1 MLAFTKVCASV
12 ATVAS
17 LVVSGTAHAEA
28 PGWTMATSFSAPKG
42 AAPGMPFAARLDL
55 TTTAMTVEADPAD
68 KMIRRPFEWWGIFD
82 FLAKQDPAGAVPLM
96 QLDAGLFPGLTLNL
110 VATDAGDLIPADRG
124 IIRRPI
130 AARTASFWEIIAGP
144 GKTWSLTEGNR
155 AGWSKAA
162 FPISLVQS
170 QEGEAWLGLASFEYK
185 DDQVTPL
192 QVQFSS
198 DSAGGFLFWDPDFDV
213 TAWAEVP
220 ATFDIAAKIDVAAVT
235 ADFNAERAARLPLK
249 PLDELG
255 DAIKGAAGRLDP
267 VRTLAV
273 AVLHEGTLYMNP
285 VTTPFGIHP
294 YPQEM
299 RVGVW
304 SASKSLIPGMAAMR
318 LAQKYGP
325 DFLDKPIV
333 SYFTEGDEFA
343 YPSAAARER
352 MDKVTIRNALN
363 MQSGMGPDGYDANWN
378 AKSTNTYQ
386 WSYSYALADQIR
398 HYFNQEPNPNV
409 AGPGQKMVYMD
420 QDMWIA
426 TLAMQRF
433 LQSKEG
439 ADSTVLNMLETEVY
453 APIGAP
459 HFVSGTNYTPDGSIG
474 FPFSAW
480 GALPTIDT
488 LARAGQLIANGGKGP
503 DGGQILDPALV
514 AGLSAS
520 PDYGLAYWR
529 TVAKR
534 GDTILNVPGMRGSGG
549 NIVLSLP
556 NGDAI
561 VVLGRDDYNHSVSD
575 AQLVALIEAT
585 LDLSS
590 N

>member
-1 MLAFTKVCASV
+1 MSAFTKTCASV
-12 ATVAS
+12 ATAASLLVSGVAS
-17 LVVSGTAHAEA
+17 AEA
-28 PGWTMATSFSAPKG
+28 PAWTATTSFSAPAG
-42 AAPGMPFAARLDL
+42 AAPGAPFAARLDL

-68 KMIRRPFEWWGIFD
+68 KMIRHPFEWWGIFD

-96 QLDAGLFPGLTLNL
+96 RLDASLFPGLTLNL
-110 VATDAGDLIPADRG
+110 VATDKGDLIPVDRG
-124 IIRRPI
+124 IIRKPL
-130 AARTASFWEIIAGP
+130 AERTASFWEIIAGP
-144 GKTWSLTEGNR
+144 GKTWSLTEGDH

-185 DDQVTPL
+185 DGQVTPL

-198 DSAGGFLFWDPDFDV
+198 NSGGGFLFWDPDFDV
-213 TAWAEVP
+213 KAWAEVP
-220 ATFDIAAKIDVAAVT
+220 AMLDLNAKIDAAAVV
-235 ADFNAERAARLPLK
+235 ADFDAERGTRLPVK
-249 PLDELG
+249 PLDDLG
-255 DAIKGAAGRLDP
+255 DAMKLAAGGLDP
-267 VRTLAV
+267 ARTLAV
-273 AVLHEGTLYMNP
+273 AVLHKGELYMNP
-285 VTTPFGIHP
+285 VLTPFGTHP

-304 SASKSLIPGMAAMR
+304 SASKSLIPGVASMR

-325 DFLDKPIV
+325 DFLDTPVV
-333 SYFTEGDEFA
+333 SYFREGEEFT
-343 YPSAAARER
+343 YPSAAAKDR

-363 MQSGMGPDGYDANWN
+363 MQTGMGPDGYDANWN

-398 HYFNQEPNPNV
+398 YYFNQEPNPNV
-409 AGPGQKMVYMD
+409 TGPGQKMVYMD

-439 ADSTVLNMLETEVY
+439 PDATILTMLETEVY

-459 HFVSGTNYTPDGSIG
+459 HFVSGSSYTPDGLTG

-488 LARAGQLIANGGKGP
+488 LVRAGQLIANGGKGP
-503 DGGQILDPALV
+503 DGSQILDPALV
-514 AGLSAS
+514 AGLSAK
-520 PDYGLAYWR
+520 PDFGLAFPR
-529 TVAKR
+529 TVTKQ
-534 GDTILNVPGMRGSGG
+534 GDSTLNVPGMHGAGG

-556 NGDAI
+556 NGDVI

-575 AQLVALIEAT
+575 SQLAALIQAS
-585 LDLSS
+585 LNLPS

>member
-82 FLAKQDPAGAVPLM
+82 FLAKQDPAGAVPLT

-110 VATDAGDLIPADRG
+110 VATDAGDLIPVDSG

-185 DDQVTPL
+185 DEQVTPL

-198 DSAGGFLFWDPDFDV
+198 NSAGGFLFWDPDFDV

-220 ATFDIAAKIDVAAVT
+220 ATFDIAAKIDAAAVT

-249 PLDELG
+249 PLDDLG

-439 ADSTVLNMLETEVY
+439 ADATVLNMLETEVY

>member
-1 MLAFTKVCASV
+1 MSTFTNVCAGV
-12 ATVAS
+12 ATAAS
-17 LVVSGTAHAEA
+17 LLVPGTAHAEA
-28 PGWTMATSFSAPKG
+28 PGWTATTSFSAPQG
-42 AAPGMPFAARLDL
+42 AAPGTPFAARLDL

-68 KMIRRPFEWWGIFD
+68 KMILHPFEWWGVFG

-96 QLDAGLFPGLTLNL
+96 QLDASLFPGLTLNL
-110 VATDAGDLIPADRG
+110 IATDKGDLIPADRG
-124 IIRRPI
+124 IMRRPL
-130 AARTASFWEIIAGP
+130 AERTASFWEIIAGP
-144 GKTWSLTEGNR
+144 GKTWSLTEGDR

-170 QEGEAWLGLASFEYK
+170 QEGGAWLGLASFEYK
-185 DDQVTPL
+185 DGQVTPL

-213 TAWAEVP
+213 KAWAEVP
-220 ATFDIAAKIDVAAVT
+220 ATLDINAKIDAAAVT
-235 ADFNAERAARLPLK
+235 ADFNAERGTRLPVK

-255 DAIKGAAGRLDP
+255 DAMKLAAGGLDP

-273 AVLHEGTLYMNP
+273 AVLHKGTLYMNP
-285 VTTPFGIHP
+285 VTMPFGTHP
-294 YPQEM
+294 YPHEM

-304 SASKSLIPGMAAMR
+304 SVSKSLVPGVAAMR

-325 DFLDKPIV
+325 DFLDTTIV
-333 SYFTEGDEFA
+333 SYFKEGEEFT
-343 YPSAAARER
+343 YPSSAAKER

-363 MQSGMGPDGYDANWN
+363 MQSGMGPDGYDANWDS
-378 AKSTNTYQ
+378 KSTNTYQ

-398 HYFNQEPNPNV
+398 YYFNQEPNPNV

-439 ADSTVLNMLETEVY
+439 PDATILTMLETEVY

-488 LARAGQLIANGGKGP
+488 LARAGQLIASGGKGP
-503 DGGQILDPALV
+503 DGSQILDPALV
-514 AGLSAS
+514 ASLSAS
-520 PDYGLAYWR
+520 PDYGLAFWR
-529 TVAKR
+529 TDAKH
-534 GDTILNVPGMRGSGG
+534 GDATLNVPGMHGAGG

-556 NGDAI
+556 NGDSI
-561 VVLGRDDYNHSVSD
+561 VVLSRDDYNHSVSD
-575 AQLVALIEAT
+575 EQLVALIQAT
-585 LDLSS
+585 LHLSS

>member
-1 MLAFTKVCASV
+1 MSAFTNVCAGI
-12 ATVAS
+12 ATAAS
-17 LVVSGTAHAEA
+17 LLVPGAAHAEA
-28 PGWTMATSFSAPKG
+28 PGWTETTSFSAPQG
-42 AAPGMPFAARLDL
+42 AAPGTPFAARLVL
-55 TTTAMTVEADPAD
+55 TTTAMTVETDPAD
-68 KMIRRPFEWWGIFD
+68 KMIQHPFEWWGIFD

-110 VATDAGDLIPADRG
+110 VATDKGDLIPADRG
-124 IIRRPI
+124 IIRRPL
-130 AARTASFWEIIAGP
+130 AERTASFWEIIAGP
-144 GKTWSLTEGNR
+144 GKTWSLTEGDH

-185 DDQVTPL
+185 DGQVTPL

-213 TAWAEVP
+213 KAWAEVP
-220 ATFDIAAKIDVAAVT
+220 ATLEIAAEIDAAAVT
-235 ADFNAERAARLPLK
+235 ADFNAESGARLPMK
-249 PLDELG
+249 PLDDLG
-255 DAIKGAAGRLDP
+255 DAMKVAASGLDP

-273 AVLHEGTLYMNP
+273 AVLHKGTLYMNP
-285 VTTPFGIHP
+285 VPTPFGTHP

-325 DFLDKPIV
+325 EFLETPIV
-333 SYFTEGDEFA
+333 SYFREGEEFT
-343 YPSAAARER
+343 YPSAAAKER
-352 MDKVTIRNALN
+352 MGKVTIRNTLN
-363 MQSGMGPDGYDANWN
+363 MQSGMGPDGYDANWDS
-378 AKSTNTYQ
+378 KSINTYE
-386 WSYSYALADQIR
+386 WAYSYALADQIR

-439 ADSTVLNMLETEVY
+439 PDATILNMLETEVY

-503 DGGQILDPALV
+503 DGSQILDPVLV
-514 AGLSAS
+514 AGLSAN
-520 PDYGLAYWR
+520 PDYGLAFRR
-529 TVAKR
+529 TVAEH
-534 GDTILNVPGMRGSGG
+534 GDATLNVPGMHGAGG

-561 VVLGRDDYNHSVSD
+561 VVLSRDDYNHSVSD
-575 AQLVALIEAT
+575 AQLVALIQAS
-585 LDLSS
+585 LDLPS

>member
-1 MLAFTKVCASV
+1 MSAFKKVCAGV
-12 ATVAS
+12 ATAAA
-17 LVVSGTAHAEA
+17 LLVSGAASAEA
-28 PGWTMATSFSAPKG
+28 PGWTMATSFSAPEG
-42 AAPGMPFAARLDL
+42 AAPGTPFAARLVL
-55 TTTAMTVEADPAD
+55 TTTAMTVETDPAD
-68 KMIRRPFEWWGIFD
+68 KMIQHPFEWWGIFD

-110 VATDAGDLIPADRG
+110 VATDKGELIPADRS
-124 IIRRPI
+124 IVRLPL
-130 AARTASFWEIIAGP
+130 AERTASFWEVIAGP
-144 GKTWSLTEGNR
+144 GKTWSLTEGDH

-185 DDQVTPL
+185 DGQVTPL

-198 DSAGGFLFWDPDFDV
+198 DSGGGFLFWDPDFDV
-213 TAWAEVP
+213 RAWAEVP
-220 ATFDIAAKIDVAAVT
+220 ATFDITAKIDAAAVT
-235 ADFNAERAARLPLK
+235 ADFNAERAARLPIK
-249 PLDELG
+249 PLDDLG
-255 DAIKGAAGRLDP
+255 DTMKAAAGGLDP

-273 AVLHEGTLYMNP
+273 AVLHKGTLYMNP
-285 VTTPFGIHP
+285 VTTPFGTHP
-294 YPQEM
+294 YPQDM

-304 SASKSLIPGMAAMR
+304 SASKSLIPGMAALR

-325 DFLDKPIV
+325 EFLDTTIV
-333 SYFTEGDEFA
+333 GYFKEGEDFT
-343 YPSAAARER
+343 YPSSAAKER

-363 MQSGMGPDGYDANWN
+363 MQSGMGPDGYDANWDS
-378 AKSTNTYQ
+378 KSTNTYE
-386 WSYSYALADQIR
+386 WSYSYALADQIS

-409 AGPGQKMVYMD
+409 AGPGKKMVYMD
-420 QDMWIA
+420 QDMWIS

-433 LQSKEG
+433 LQYKEG
-439 ADSTVLNMLETEVY
+439 PDATILNMLEAEVY

-459 HFVSGTNYTPDGSIG
+459 HFVSGTNYTPDGSVG

-480 GALPTIDT
+480 GALPTIDA
-488 LARAGQLIANGGKGP
+488 LARAGQLIAHGGKGP
-503 DGGQILDPALV
+503 DGGQILDQTLV
-514 AGLSAS
+514 ASLSAG
-520 PDYGLAYWR
+520 PNYGLAFWR

>member
-1 MLAFTKVCASV
+1 MSAFKNVCAGA
-12 ATVAS
+12 ATAAS
-17 LVVSGTAHAEA
+17 LWLPGIAHAEA
-28 PGWTMATSFSAPKG
+28 PGWTATTSFSAPAG
-42 AAPGMPFAARLDL
+42 AAPGAPFAARLDL

-68 KMIRRPFEWWGIFD
+68 KMIRHPFEWWGVFG

-110 VATDAGDLIPADRG
+110 VATDTGDLIPADRG
-124 IIRRPI
+124 IIRRPL
-130 AARTASFWEIIAGP
+130 AGRTASFWEFIAAP
-144 GKTWSLTEGNR
+144 GKTWSLTEGER

-185 DDQVTPL
+185 NGQVTPL

-198 DSAGGFLFWDPDFDV
+198 DSAGGFLFWDADFDV
-213 TAWAEVP
+213 NAWAEVP
-220 ATFDIAAKIDVAAVT
+220 ATLDVTAKIDAAAVI
-235 ADFNAERAARLPLK
+235 ADFNAERDTRLSVK
-249 PLDELG
+249 PLDDLG
-255 DAIKGAAGRLDP
+255 DAMKVAAGGLDP

-273 AVLHEGTLYMNP
+273 AVLHKGTLYMNP
-285 VTTPFGIHP
+285 VTTPFGTHP

-304 SASKSLIPGMAAMR
+304 SASKSLISGMAAMR

-325 DFLDKPIV
+325 EFLDTPIV
-333 SYFTEGDEFA
+333 SYFREGEEFT
-343 YPSAAARER
+343 YPSSAAKER

-363 MQSGMGPDGYDANWN
+363 MQTGMGPDGYDANWN
-378 AKSTNTYQ
+378 TKSTNTYE
-386 WSYSYALADQIR
+386 WSYSYALADKIR

-409 AGPGQKMVYMD
+409 TGPGLKMVYMD

-426 TLAMQRF
+426 ALAMQRF

-439 ADSTVLNMLETEVY
+439 ADATVLTLLETEVY

-459 HFVSGTNYTPDGSIG
+459 HFVSGSNYTPDGSIG

-488 LARAGQLIANGGKGP
+488 LVRAAQLIANGGKGP
-503 DGGQILDPALV
+503 DGSQILDPTLV
-514 AGLSAS
+514 ASLSAS
-520 PDYGLAYWR
+520 PHYGLALWR
-529 TVAKR
+529 TVATH
-534 GDTILNVPGMRGSGG
+534 GDTTQNVPSMRGSGG

-575 AQLVALIEAT
+575 EQLVALIQAT
-585 LDLSS
+585 LDLPS

>member
-1 MLAFTKVCASV
+1 MSAFTNVCASV
-12 ATVAS
+12 ATAAS
-17 LVVSGTAHAEA
+17 LMVSGTAHAQA

-42 AAPGMPFAARLDL
+42 AAPGTPFAARLDL
-55 TTTAMTVEADPAD
+55 TTTAMTVEADPSD
-68 KMIRRPFEWWGIFD
+68 KMIRHPFEWWGTFD
-82 FLAKQDPAGAVPLM
+82 FLAKQDPAGAAPLM

-110 VATDAGDLIPADRG
+110 VATDTGDLIPVDRG

-144 GKTWSLTEGNR
+144 GKTWSLTEGDH

-185 DDQVTPL
+185 DGQVTPL

-198 DSAGGFLFWDPDFDV
+198 NSAGGFLFWDPDFDV

-220 ATFDIAAKIDVAAVT
+220 ATFDIAAKIDAAAVT

-249 PLDELG
+249 PLDDLG

-285 VTTPFGIHP
+285 VTTPFGTHP

-439 ADSTVLNMLETEVY
+439 ADATVLNMLETEVY